1 MTLHHIFTDG
11 VSPLC
16 PESTSSEAGQS
27 LAFETVHETLEP
39 RAVRQWHGSLIK
51 GDRLTVA
58 IGASSAKAPVLLE
71 VLDGSFRILASERV
85 QRRRAKVSIAAA
97 RSEVHYIRIRGSDRD
112 CTACDFQIQI
122 ARPR

>member
-16 PESTSSEAGQS
+16 PESSSHEGGES

-51 GDRLTVA
+51 GDRLTVT
-58 IGASSAKAPVLLE
+58 IGASSAKAPILLE
-71 VLDGSFRILASERV
+71 VLDGSFRTLASERV
-85 QRRRAKVSIAAA
+85 QRRRTKVTIDAA

-112 CTACDFQIQI
+112 CTGCDFQIQI